1 MVPRQSSHLRGLA
14 LAAVLLLTA
23 ACEPAGWSS
32 FSARHSTY
40 RFAAGD
46 VVTKEIAN
54 RSFIRVAPPDE
65 AFELVFDSRIDGQMD
80 ARGYRK
86 LFSVSDYPLAGTSYR
101 RTDAGVVVCRT
112 GVAAIECALPL
123 ASGGDQWSML
133 FPAGRKGEV
142 VAMAARAR
150 DYLGA
155 HNSDRQAGKRR
166 AARHFRCAD
175 NSWLLLHPP
184 AEGSVRVERP
194 DLARSFAWHGAP
206 GRYTSAGFTLQLEG
220 MQAQWTA
227 PHRLPLPCFDTG
239 PQRG

>member
-1 MVPRQSSHLRGLA
+1 MASNQSIAFRSLVA
-14 LAAVLLLTA
+14 AAVLLLAA

-46 VVTKEIAN
+46 VVAKEIAN
-54 RSFIRVAPPDE
+54 RSFIRVAPKGE

-86 LFSVSDYPLAGTSYR
+86 LFSGSNYPLAGTNYR

-112 GVAAIECALPL
+112 GVASIECALPL

-142 VAMAARAR
+142 AAMAGRAR
-150 DYLGA
+150 DYLGV
-155 HNSDRQAGKRR
+155 HNRDRQAGKRS

-175 NSWLLLHPP
+175 NSWLLIHPP
-184 AEGSVRVERP
+184 ADGSVRVERP
-194 DLARSFAWHGAP
+194 DLARTFAWHGSP
-206 GRYTSAGFTLQLEG
+206 GRYASAGFTLQLEG

-227 PHRLPLPCFDTG
+227 PHRLPLPCVDTG
-239 PQRG
+239 PRRG